1 MDKLDYH
8 ECYIILWPIEQ
19 KLDFLFL
26 KWKSYERKCYTYGLI
41 LPSDFSF
48 CGVLG
53 WGFRRW
59 SHAYLGPWCFL
70 HILASYRMAQRD
82 ANPVCA
88 EWRHPHMSITL
99 SFLLKQGQDVQN
111 QKQGQSAAPS
121 LTLRDYAELCKL
133 WYMFKRQDN
142 ASFGLLYSKMY
153 LLRRVFQKNCSWWIS
168 YKKSSIGQST

>member
-1 MDKLDYH
+1 ML
-8 ECYIILWPIEQ
+8 YIWFNSPFWFILLWC
-19 KLDFLFL
+19 
-26 KWKSYERKCYTYGLI
+26 SGM
-41 LPSDFSF
+41 
-48 CGVLG
+48 GV
-53 WGFRRW
+53 RRW

-88 EWRHPHMSITL
+88 EWRHTHVSITL
-99 SFLLKQGQDVQN
+99 SFLLKHGQDVQN

-168 YKKSSIGQST
+168 YKKKLYRPKHIGMLKYLRSLAGKKQL

>member
-99 SFLLKQGQDVQN
+99 SFLLKHGQDVQN